1 MDRQVR
7 VPIRVRHSNDGS
19 QREMREESKA
29 VVEPEP
35 PVVEEE
41 TVVERR
47 PLDNAAMEPERK
59 PGTPGHARG
68 EDPVEALQDE
78 LETWRDRALRLQA
91 EMENFRK
98 RQRRLAQDQIQ
109 ADRAR
114 LLRNFLRLADDL
126 ERAQRADSDEE
137 TLREGM
143 RVTYRGLKQLLK
155 QEGAEQIKAEGEP
168 FDPEWHEAVATVP
181 HRGAD
186 VDRDTVVEVT
196 QEGYR
201 LNGKLLRPARVIV
214 AT

>member
-1 MDRQVR
+1 MDETIRAPVR
-7 VPIRVRHSNDGS
+7 APQGGAVDASSKP
-19 QREMREESKA
+19 ESAISEA
-29 VVEPEP
+29 VET
-35 PVVEEE
+35 E
-41 TVVERR
+41 TVAE
-47 PLDNAAMEPERK
+47 
-59 PGTPGHARG
+59 
-68 EDPVEALQDE
+68 
-78 LETWRDRALRLQA
+78 WRDRALRLQA